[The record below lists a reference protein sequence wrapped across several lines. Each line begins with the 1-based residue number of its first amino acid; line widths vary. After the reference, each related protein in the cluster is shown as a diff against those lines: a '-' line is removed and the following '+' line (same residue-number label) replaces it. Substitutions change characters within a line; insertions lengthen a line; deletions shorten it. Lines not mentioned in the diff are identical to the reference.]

1 MHPKVLFERFCQ
13 KVNFL
18 CVRIICKKELFCL
31 MSSSSKIKVHLQAKT
46 LNFSDGVLENF
57 KINIKVN
64 ISFFQ
69 LETQSKEVW

>member
-18 CVRIICKKELFCL
+18 CVRIISKKNLFCL
-31 MSSSSKIKVHLQAKT
+31 MSSSIIKIQRQAKT

-64 ISFFQ
+64 ISIFQ
-69 LETQSKEVW
+69 LETQVKKFGR